1 MNFLLLVCR
10 ILEFLKLLLVVIDKT
25 AFYRTYL
32 IFKTYLLKLFMNNY
46 FYYNFIIHIITIII
60 IIIITIIIIRYDH
73 ATISIHR
80 KIWEASGELRTL
92 AICRMIPFRS
102 PLLLCLYNLNYGP
115 PTSLSNQMF
124 VQIASF

>member
-1 MNFLLLVCR
+1 
-10 ILEFLKLLLVVIDKT
+10 
-25 AFYRTYL
+25 
-32 IFKTYLLKLFMNNY
+32 MNNY
-46 FYYNFIIHIITIII
+46 CYYNFIIHIIIIIIIIIVI

-80 KIWEASGELRTL
+80 KIREASGELRTL
-92 AICRMIPFRS
+92 AICQMIPVRS